1 VTPPDYDFLRQ
12 VLKQRSGLALS
23 ADKHYFLESRL
34 LPLARQ
40 AGLNGLGE
48 LVLALKTGRDTAL
61 LAAVVEA
68 MTTNESFFF
77 RDKTPFEHFRR
88 VIMPALLAARWQSR
102 ALRIWCAA
110 AASGQEPYSIAMCL
124 REMAR
129 AIAGWRIEILAT
141 DLSGAVLDRARQ
153 GLYSQFEVQRGL
165 PIKLL
170 VKYFTQVGELWQIA
184 PEVRAMVKYRRF
196 NLLTDF
202 ASLGTFD
209 VILCRNVLI
218 YFDQDTKSD
227 PCGSDIERR
236 LSCPRCDGNRDRLV
250 RSVQNGDRQT
260 GSLHGQR
267 PQFTPSGAARND
279 AGAAPPDSY
288 QRRPIKLISTSK
300 SPGRKPGLRDTKE
313 EIRLGFWPLLLMA
326 PAARSRGPIPSR
338 CNSCHWRRWRAFSGA
353 CK

>member
-1 VTPPDYDFLRQ
+1 MTPLDYDFLRQ
-12 VLKQRSGLALS
+12 ALKQHSGLALG

-40 AGLNGLGE
+40 AGLGGVSD
-48 LVLALKTGRDTAL
+48 LVLALKTGRDATL
-61 LAAVVEA
+61 MTAVVEA

-88 VIMPALLAARWQSR
+88 VIMPALLAARRQSR
-102 ALRIWCAA
+102 AMRIWCAA
-110 AASGQEPYSIAMCL
+110 AASGQEPYSIAICL
-124 REMAR
+124 MEMAS

-141 DLSGAVLDRARQ
+141 DLSDAVLDRARQ

-165 PIKLL
+165 PIRLL

-196 NLLTDF
+196 NLLADF

-227 PCGSDIERR
+227 MLRR
-236 LSCPRCDGNRDRLV
+236 LAETISGDGYLV
-250 RSVQNGDRQT
+250 
-260 GSLHGQR
+260 L
-267 PQFTPSGAARND
+267 GAAETAIGLSDRFKMVSD
-279 AGAAPPDSY
+279 
-288 QRRPIKLISTSK
+288 
-300 SPGRKPGLRDTKE
+300 KPGLYAVNA
-313 EIRLGFWPLLLMA
+313 ISPRLLAQQRMTHTRPRLIAINGG
-326 PAARSRGPIPSR
+326 R
-338 CNSCHWRRWRAFSGA
+338 
-353 CK
+353 